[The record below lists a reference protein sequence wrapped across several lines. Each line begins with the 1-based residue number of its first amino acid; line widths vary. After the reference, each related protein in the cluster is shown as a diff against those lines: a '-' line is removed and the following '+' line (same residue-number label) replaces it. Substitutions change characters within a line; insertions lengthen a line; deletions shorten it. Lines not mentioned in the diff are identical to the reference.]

1 MFLYY
6 FKTIYGWGRSMP
18 FQTAVHALRLIDDQH
33 RPGRAVQIDRR
44 LTPGFL
50 AVPVWTTYIEG

>member
-1 MFLYY
+1 MFLYC
-6 FKTIYGWGRSMP
+6 FKTIYGWGLSMP

-50 AVPVWTTYIEG
+50 AVPV